1 MKRSIFLLV
10 LFLLLSFPNFW
21 LPLNANQSGL
31 QNAAASPWGFYG
43 HRRIN
48 RMAVFTLPESDL
60 LIFYKRHIAWL
71 EEHAV
76 DPDKR
81 RYAFEEEAPR
91 HFIDL
96 DRYGPWP
103 HDTLPRAWDEAVAL
117 FGEETVINNGIAP
130 WHIERTMGMLRKAF
144 RDRNIRM
151 ILRHST
157 DLGHYL
163 SDLHVPLHCTE
174 NYNGGMTGQHG
185 IHGFWE
191 SRLPELFAGQ
201 YDHLTGQARY
211 LPNISKVI
219 WKTALAS
226 SAAVDSVLS
235 FERALSELARSDAKY
250 AYEERGE
257 TVLRVYS
264 REYSARYHAALEGMV
279 ERRMNSAILQ
289 VGSFWFTAWVDAG
302 RPPLPSGDL
311 EPPNPLETLM
321 EKAVDQAF
329 FKGRINGREHDDF
342 GSLESSDPGKD
353 AESAPEANP
362 DAESAPNVVPAV
374 QPLYDPEMVPA
385 PLDTNAIKR

>member
-1 MKRSIFLLV
+1 MKRIFSLGM
-10 LFLLLSFPNFW
+10 LLLTA
-21 LPLNANQSGL
+21 LPGLPRVVAGTEIAGQLPPINA
-31 QNAAASPWGFYG
+31 PWGFYG

-48 RMAVFTLPESDL
+48 RLAVFTLPESEL
-60 LIFYKRHIAWL
+60 LAFYKRHIAWL

-91 HFIDL
+91 HYIDL

-103 HDTLPRAWDEAVAL
+103 HDTLPRSWEDAVAL
-117 FGEETVINNGIAP
+117 FGEETLIQNGIAP

-144 RDRNIRM
+144 REGNIRM
-151 ILRHST
+151 ILRHSA

-163 SDLHVPLHCTE
+163 GDLHVPLHCTE

-211 LPNISKVI
+211 YPDIRPIL

-226 SAAVDSVLS
+226 SAAVDSVLR
-235 FERALSELARSDAKY
+235 FERELSQEARPDAKY

-264 REYSARYHAALEGMV
+264 REYAARYHEAMAGMV

-289 VGSFWFTAWVDAG
+289 VGSFWFSAWVDAG
-302 RPPLPSGDL
+302 RPPLPGGDL
-311 EPPNPLETLM
+311 EPPNALELLM

-329 FKGRINGREHDDF
+329 FKGRISGREHDDF
-342 GSLESSDPGKD
+342 GSSEQ
-353 AESAPEANP
+353 AEPKP
-362 DAESAPNVVPAV
+362 AEGSQEPAE
-374 QPLYDPEMVPA
+374 PKP
-385 PLDTNAIKR
+385 

>member
-1 MKRSIFLLV
+1 MKRSLLV
-10 LFLLLSFPNFW
+10 AALPLLLL
-21 LPLNANQSGL
+21 LPGL
-31 QNAAASPWGFYG
+31 LLPAYAGVGPSAQTASAPWGFYG

-48 RMAVFTLPESDL
+48 RIAVFTLPESEL
-60 LIFYKRHIAWL
+60 LVFYKRHIAWL

-103 HDTLPRAWDEAVAL
+103 HDTLPRSWDEAVAL
-117 FGEETVINNGIAP
+117 FGEETVVNNGIAP

-144 RDRNIRM
+144 RDGNIRM

-163 SDLHVPLHCTE
+163 GDLHVPLHCTE

-191 SRLPELFAGQ
+191 SRLPELFASQ

-211 LPNISKVI
+211 LPDVSRVI

-235 FERALSELARSDAKY
+235 FERALNDAARSDAKY

-264 REYSARYHAALEGMV
+264 REYSAQYHAAMEGMV

-311 EPPNPLETLM
+311 EAPNPLETLM

-329 FKGRINGREHDDF
+329 FKGRITGREHDDF
-342 GSLESSDPGKD
+342 GSLGSAEPGAEPGVDPGAEPGADPGADPGK
-353 AESAPEANP
+353 ASP
-362 DAESAPNVVPAV
+362 
-374 QPLYDPEMVPA
+374 
-385 PLDTNAIKR
+385 PLDSNAVKR